1 MLHHLDNDLDINSFV
16 FLYEEFSK
24 YQSLSVVAP
33 IRCLMFVANS
43 YMTPVCKNIGLSNLH
58 AVQISILV

>member
-1 MLHHLDNDLDINSFV
+1 MLHHLDNDLDINPFV

-24 YQSLSVVAP
+24 YQSLSVAAP
-33 IRCLMFVANS
+33 IHLMFVPNS
-43 YMTPVCKNIGLSNLH
+43 YMTLVCKNIGLNNLH